1 MGNES
6 ANGGDN
12 DYEVGYKRPPKANQ
26 FRKGQSGNPKGRKKG
41 VRNLMSDVR
50 DEFGMRI
57 SLNEGGSKIRVTK
70 QRGMIKSLAVKAI
83 KGDTR
88 AMNLAIQ
95 LMLRMADEDADKAI
109 DTVVS
114 KEDEA
119 IIAAFLSR
127 NHDFPFDVM
136 ADNGESETPGGLP
149 GNAIT
154 SDPNGTVRNGGTD
167 AVDSSGKENDGWGS

>member
-1 MGNES
+1 MS
-6 ANGGDN
+6 DDSTNGGDD

-26 FRKGQSGNPKGRKKG
+26 FKKGQSGNPKGRKKG

-57 SLNEGGSKIRVTK
+57 SLNEGGSRIRVTK
-70 QRGMIKSLAVKAI
+70 QRGIIKSLAVKAI

-88 AMNLAIQ
+88 AMNLAID
-95 LMLRMADEDADKAI
+95 LLLRMADEDADKAI

-119 IIAAFLSR
+119 IIKAFLSR
-127 NHDFPFDVM
+127 NHDYAFDEM
-136 ADNGESETPGGLP
+136 ADNGGTDTPDRLP
-149 GNAIT
+149 AGMVAPDPDDSIGNG
-154 SDPNGTVRNGGTD
+154 SSD
-167 AVDSSGKENDGWGS
+167 AVDSSGKGNAGWGP